1 MGPFVL
7 TNYDKELNKTFSGS
21 NNGHALE
28 MAFPAGVYHV
38 SGGGLTGVYTT
49 VQFHFHWGSN
59 NEKGSEH
66 TMNGKKYAG
75 EVSKTKGVT
84 LSRRLR
90 GVYFVACHALYSTL
104 VRDAVFLFR
113 WSRCLIFWACHTLF
127 SFHLPPGFFQAIVV
141 LNYHT
146 MLFNLFVT
154 QYFLF
159 GWSRNILSL
168 ACKTCNGRQIYLKE
182 RKLKEKNSRATQVTL
197 YMAITFFFYSC
208 TLSATTANMPAFWN
222 HWTTL
227 MVWPF
232 LVS

>member
-1 MGPFVL
+1 MGKKQSPIDIKSTNATLDKGLGPFVL

-59 NEKGSEH
+59 NGKGSEH

-90 GVYFVACHALYSTL
+90 GVYFVACHALYSIL
-104 VRDAVFLFR
+104 VCDAVFLFGL
-113 WSRCLIFWACHTLF
+113 SRCLIFWACHTLF

-146 MLFNLFVT
+146 MLFILFVT

-159 GWSRNILSL
+159 G
-168 ACKTCNGRQIYLKE
+168 
-182 RKLKEKNSRATQVTL
+182 
-197 YMAITFFFYSC
+197 
-208 TLSATTANMPAFWN
+208 
-222 HWTTL
+222 
-227 MVWPF
+227 
-232 LVS
+232 